1 MQQLHR
7 KHSEFDAKTKRVF
20 LNCERADLQ
29 NEDWIEHHRKKKSI
43 TNCQKCQTVT
53 NFTVK

>member
-29 NEDWIEHHRKKKSI
+29 NEDWIEHHRKKNPSQIVKS
-43 TNCQKCQTVT
+43 
-53 NFTVK
+53 VKL